1 MKNMGFGLQ
10 LYSVRNVMGKEEWDT
25 LRKVAA
31 LSYKQVELCAGD
43 FVDGRPDPVHS
54 AADDKKLY
62 DDLGLRRLSIAM
74 PVNFHRFM
82 DDWKHLTEYS
92 NQICCEA
99 ICCSV
104 ATFENGDEA
113 RRLADFFNEI
123 GRFAVENGQKFYYH
137 NHYHEFQNIRGEVPM
152 DPLAYMDRLGS
163 RLGLVHQ
170 KDLSANVDPVN
181 VLARVP
187 EGTNLDWDGFV
198 KYTGKPADF
207 VELGRGT
214 MDVPSIVK
222 KARSMDSVISVV
234 IEQDQTAI
242 GGLESVKINYEYLSK
257 LIWRKQYK
265 NRSTRIWLYRC
276 GKLGHEACGKRLRR
290 NLLPAELQG

>member
-10 LYSVRNVMGKEEWDT
+10 LYSVRNAMAADEWDT

-31 LSYKQVELCAGD
+31 LGYKQVELCAGD
-43 FVDGRPDPVHS
+43 FVDGRPAPKHS
-54 AADDKKLY
+54 AADDKKFY

-74 PVNFHRFM
+74 PVNFHRSIE
-82 DDWKHLTEYS
+82 DWKYLTEYS
-92 NQICCEA
+92 NQVGCEA

-152 DPLAYMDRLGS
+152 DILVDCTDPRYVDFELDTFWTLRGGVDPIAYMDRLGS

-170 KDLSANVDPVN
+170 KDLSANADPVN

-214 MDVPSIVK
+214 MDVPSIVE

-242 GGLESVKINYEYLSK
+242 GELESAKINYEYLSK
-257 LIWRKQYK
+257 LI
-265 NRSTRIWLYRC
+265 
-276 GKLGHEACGKRLRR
+276 
-290 NLLPAELQG
+290 